1 MSEYKYQSP
10 IELIQ
15 SEMKMRVEDGIVKV
29 VQDAGVNV
37 DKDELLK
44 ALAYDRDQ
52 YNKGYHD
59 AEPKVGEWIWD
70 DNAIDWGLGAWVC
83 SECRR
88 KNDNLP
94 YSKSENPYLW
104 VSSRYC
110 PNCGARM
117 EGE

>member
-15 SEMKMRVEDGIVKV
+15 SEMKMRVEDGIVKA
-29 VQDAGVNV
+29 VQDVGVNV

-59 AEPKVGEWIWD
+59 AEPKVGRWIENETTYA
-70 DNAIDWGLGAWVC
+70 DNVRQTCECSVCGKRSPRPLGDY
-83 SECRR
+83 CR
-88 KNDNLP
+88 
-94 YSKSENPYLW
+94 W
-104 VSSRYC
+104 
-110 PNCGARM
+110 CGAKM
-117 EGE
+117 IGE